1 MMNGSQ
7 DIIAIIFK
15 MSFVIFFTANQ
26 KPEKRREQYIESE
39 ACSDGDTLH
48 VQGAA
53 LVVTWSCL
61 TPWWP
66 GAGTPRARCAWPP
79 SHQLRPP
86 GHRAHASPGHLHTA
100 NISHGDNDDPR
111 QIKTLPLNWN
121 NEIQAF

>member
-1 MMNGSQ
+1 MSEPEDVVEKLTYCTLDFGQGGVDLPGPAFVVAVVAFVVAVANC
-7 DIIAIIFK
+7 IK
-15 MSFVIFFTANQ
+15 MS
-26 KPEKRREQYIESE
+26 
-39 ACSDGDTLH
+39 H

-86 GHRAHASPGHLHTA
+86 GHRAPVSPGHLHTP
-100 NISHGDNDDPR
+100 NIS
-111 QIKTLPLNWN
+111 
-121 NEIQAF
+121 

>member
-1 MMNGSQ
+1 M
-7 DIIAIIFK
+7 
-15 MSFVIFFTANQ
+15 
-26 KPEKRREQYIESE
+26 ESE

-66 GAGTPRARCAWPP
+66 GAGTPPTRFAWPP
-79 SHQLRPP
+79 SHQLRHP
-86 GHRAHASPGHLHTA
+86 GHRAPASPGHLHTL
-100 NISHGDNDDPR
+100 NISHVDNDDPS